1 MTDTLPF
8 PKVLAEVESIAGL
21 SAATARRA
29 FDEILEGLWTPT
41 QIAGLLVGL
50 RSKPDS
56 PTVVTAAAQSLRSA
70 MVAVKHN
77 HSKLVDTCGTGGDG
91 QGTLNLS
98 TGAAIMLSAAGV
110 VVAKHG
116 NRAMS
121 SRTGAADVL
130 EQLGIPVTL
139 GPTAAESLL
148 EEVGITF
155 LLAPTHHPAMRF
167 AAPVRRELGVRTLF
181 NCLGPLA
188 NPAGANYQLLGA
200 FSDSI
205 RPVLAESLRRLGS
218 VRAWVVHSLDGLD
231 EISPFGPTRVTELND
246 GRLLEFEIGP
256 GDFGLG
262 HSDPGAIAGAG
273 PEYNARVLS
282 EVLSG
287 RSHPSRTAFVIN
299 AAAALSLAES
309 VPLREA
315 AARMQQVLDSGIGLE
330 KLDAWRQAAQRHAK
344 GAS

>member
-1 MTDTLPF
+1 MTDTLAF
-8 PKVLAEVESIAGL
+8 PKVLAEIESNAGL
-21 SAATARRA
+21 SSETARRA
-29 FDEILEGLWTPT
+29 FDEILEGLWTPA

-50 RSKPDS
+50 RAKPDS

-70 MVAVKHN
+70 MVAVKHD

-98 TGAAIMLSAAGV
+98 TGAAIMLAAAGV
-110 VVAKHG
+110 IVAKHG

-139 GPTAAESLL
+139 EPSAVEDVL

-167 AAPVRRELGVRTLF
+167 AVPVRRELGVRTLF

-205 RPVLAESLRRLGS
+205 RPVLAESLRQLGS
-218 VRAWVVHSLDGLD
+218 VKAWVVHSLDGLD
-231 EISPFGPTRVTELND
+231 EISPFGPTRVTELSN
-246 GRLLEFEIGP
+246 GRLSEFEIGP
-256 GDFGLG
+256 EDFGLER
-262 HSDPGAIAGAG
+262 SSPGAIAGAG
-273 PEYNARVLS
+273 PEFNARALSDVLAGS
-282 EVLSG
+282 
-287 RSHPSRTAFVIN
+287 SHPARNAFVIN
-299 AAAALSLAES
+299 AAAALTVAES
-309 VPLREA
+309 ISLPDA
-315 AARMQQVLDSGIGLE
+315 AARMQQVLDSGAGLR
-330 KLDAWRQAAQRHAK
+330 KLDAWRKAAQRLTK
-344 GAS
+344 SGA